1 MAKPSEEANQ
11 TVSRPNSGF
20 RISTAT
26 GQWFKAQSLVRPDMV
41 STSWLEDEVRS
52 VLPNCSVEAIDLHG
66 TGDHFHIRIIE
77 DTFEGMRPLQR
88 QKIILNHFKPHI
100 PSPIHAID
108 LKCMTPQQAESS
120 GDTAFDPHGGGQG
133 IHIKRIRKH
142 QNKE

>member
-1 MAKPSEEANQ
+1 
-11 TVSRPNSGF
+11 
-20 RISTAT
+20 
-26 GQWFKAQSLVRPDMV
+26 MV